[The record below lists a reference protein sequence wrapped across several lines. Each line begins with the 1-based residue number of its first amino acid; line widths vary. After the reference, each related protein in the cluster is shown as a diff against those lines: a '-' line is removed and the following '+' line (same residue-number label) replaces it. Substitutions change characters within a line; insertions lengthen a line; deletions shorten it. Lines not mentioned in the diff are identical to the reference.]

1 MSVACEVGVS
11 TRPAPTRAPGSARL
25 GGTAD
30 DDPYAIG
37 EQGGPVTGDLW
48 LSRVELGLRSSDA
61 RAVLGDAYARH
72 RLVLKAFPGLTR
84 QQAGVLHHYTPPQ

>member
-1 MSVACEVGVS
+1 
-11 TRPAPTRAPGSARL
+11 
-25 GGTAD
+25 
-30 DDPYAIG
+30 
-37 EQGGPVTGDLW
+37 VTGDLW